1 MIFQTVENLFCF
13 QGFNLQKQGSI
24 NLYTPTQVFSCKYC
38 EILNNSFFIEH
49 LWWLLLNLVRRS
61 EDIVEVFKIFYV
73 WLINVLLI
81 CVYFSHFLLCI
92 PYPVNILFYSSIQ
105 FLSLIVTQ
113 YIVLCLRNRKWRKDL
128 YFYQFIKK
136 NQYVSVLNKRLFI
149 YRE

>member
-1 MIFQTVENLFCF
+1 MDRHWFIKIGKIDIWKNQYLSHGEGIIVILIFQTVENLFCF

-49 LWWLLLNLVRRS
+49 FWWLLLNLVRRS

-92 PYPVNILFYSSIQ
+92 PLTYYSAVLFSS
-105 FLSLIVTQ
+105 FPL
-113 YIVLCLRNRKWRKDL
+113 
-128 YFYQFIKK
+128 
-136 NQYVSVLNKRLFI
+136 
-149 YRE
+149 